1 MTVNVEAGRQRYKQY
16 IADLMMEKPDATT
29 ATTNYSVELLGGAVR
44 RIGELEAE
52 VWCLQAIVGDLI
64 DAVKP

>member
-29 ATTNYSVELLGGAVR
+29 NYSVELLGGAVH
-44 RIGELEAE
+44 RIDDLEAE
-52 VWCLQAIVGDLI
+52 VWRLQAVVGDLI